1 VDLNSSGPSTTPA
14 DAESL
19 LDEVA
24 TMLRAKGERMT
35 APRRAV
41 LTALADTAGHLTMEE
56 VGVVVAVI
64 APQVH
69 RASVYRTLVALC
81 DLGVV
86 QHVHLGHG
94 ATAYHLTGAGGP
106 HLHAQC
112 RRCGQI
118 LDLPATALTEV
129 AARLR
134 NAHGFELDATH
145 VALSGLCAACSSG
158 TEEAQPGKAHQ
169 HSHIATHL
177 H

>member
-1 VDLNSSGPSTTPA
+1 
-14 DAESL
+14 
-19 LDEVA
+19 
-24 TMLRAKGERMT
+24 MLRAKGERMT

-41 LTALADTAGHLTMEE
+41 LTALAQTHGHLSMEE
-56 VGVVVAVI
+56 VATAVFGI

-69 RASVYRTLVALC
+69 RTSVYRTLIALS

-94 ATAYHLTGAGGP
+94 ATAYHLAGVGGP

-112 RRCGQI
+112 RRCGRI
-118 LDLPATALTEV
+118 LDLPSDLLTEV
-129 AARLR
+129 ASRMGAL
-134 NAHGFELDATH
+134 HGFELDATH
-145 VALSGLCAACSSG
+145 VALSGLCAQCASAG
-158 TEEAQPGKAHQ
+158 LQTEAHQ